1 MSVQIVPIAGGG
13 ASGTWGGAWSETWGG
28 TSGGR
33 GDGRVG
39 GSGNGRMGGSGNGRV
54 GGRSNGRVVGGGD
67 AGIRMRRIGFD
78 RVIDTDMPIP
88 GTRALPPSVGW
99 GAGNDGRGDGA
110 ISICRSM
117 TPLVRTDTPP
127 IWSLAGDALHFAAP
141 GVADYRCT
149 PARIDVTPTAG
160 AQQDMVEALLIATA
174 LPAVL
179 WLQGDFML
187 HAAAVIPPDW
197 GDGALAIAGPS
208 GSGKSRLAAG
218 FLARG
223 AYLVADDSVAVRRP
237 RHADAT
243 APRCAG
249 LAGGYHLPVQGGA
262 STRAFHPVADRRARR
277 AARLAAVVVL
287 DDGSHA
293 SRTRLGAVAAV
304 EALLANRHRAS
315 VPRLCGLDPRALR
328 DAAWLARTVPVYRW
342 PRDDAD
348 ALLDDAIRRTIPHD
362 DHG

>member
-13 ASGTWGGAWSETWGG
+13 AGGI
-28 TSGGR
+28 SGGSL
-33 GDGRVG
+33 DGAAGAGSADETAG
-39 GSGNGRMGGSGNGRV
+39 GS
-54 GGRSNGRVVGGGD
+54 
-67 AGIRMRRIGFD
+67 IRTQRIGFD
-78 RVIDTDMPIP
+78 RIFDTDMPIS
-88 GTRALPPSVGW
+88 GTRAMSPSFTNGDGVSESAGIREEGG
-99 GAGNDGRGDGA
+99 GAGGA
-110 ISICRSM
+110 ETIRICRGM
-117 TPLVRTDTPP
+117 TPLVRNDTPP

-149 PARIDVTPTAG
+149 PTRIDVTPIAG
-160 AQQDMVEALLIATA
+160 APQDMIEALLIATA

-179 WLQGDFML
+179 WLQGDFIL
-187 HAAAVIPPDW
+187 HAAAVIPHDW

-208 GSGKSRLAAG
+208 GSGKSRLAAA

-223 AYLVADDSVAVRRP
+223 AWLIADDSIAVRQSP
-237 RHADAT
+237 RTDAA

-249 LAGGYHLPVQGGA
+249 LAGGYHLPIQSGA
-262 STRAFHPVADRRARR
+262 GPRVFHPVSDRRARR

-287 DDGSHA
+287 DDGSCA

-315 VPRLCGLDPRALR
+315 VPRLCGLELHVLR
-328 DAAWLARTVPVYRW
+328 DAARLARTVPVYRW

-348 ALLDDAIRRTIPHD
+348 ALLDDAIRRAIPHD
-362 DHG
+362 DDA

>member
-13 ASGTWGGAWSETWGG
+13 AGASV
-28 TSGGR
+28 
-33 GDGRVG
+33 DGAARG
-39 GSGNGRMGGSGNGRV
+39 GSANEVAGS
-54 GGRSNGRVVGGGD
+54 
-67 AGIRMRRIGFD
+67 IRTRRIGFD
-78 RVIDTDMPIP
+78 RVLDTDMPVP
-88 GTRALPPSVGW
+88 GTRAMPPAFSEGDAGSE
-99 GAGNDGRGDGA
+99 GAGIREEGGEDGGA
-110 ISICRSM
+110 EAIRICRAT

-127 IWSLAGDALHFAAP
+127 IWSLAGEALHFAAP

-149 PARIDVTPTAG
+149 PTGIDVTPIAG
-160 AQQDMVEALLIATA
+160 APQDMIEALLIATA

-187 HAAAVIPPDW
+187 HAAAVIPHDW

-208 GSGKSRLAAG
+208 GSGKSRLAAA

-223 AYLVADDSVAVRRP
+223 AWLIADDSIAVRRP
-237 RHADAT
+237 NRTDAA

-249 LAGGYHLPVQGGA
+249 LAGGYHLPIQSGA
-262 STRAFHPVADRRARR
+262 APRVFHPVADRSARR

-287 DDGSHA
+287 DDGSRA

-315 VPRLCGLDPRALR
+315 VPRLCGLDPHVLR
-328 DAAWLARTVPVYRW
+328 DAARLARTVPVYRW

-348 ALLDDAIRRTIPHD
+348 ALLDDAIRRAIPHD
-362 DHG
+362 DDA